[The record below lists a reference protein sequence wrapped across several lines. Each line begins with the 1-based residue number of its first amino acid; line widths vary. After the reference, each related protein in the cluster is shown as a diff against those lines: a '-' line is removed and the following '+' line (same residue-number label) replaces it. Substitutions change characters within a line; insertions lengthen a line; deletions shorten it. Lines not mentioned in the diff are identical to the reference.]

1 MAARKRE
8 LTPERSVRHL
18 FGAELRGHREEAGM
32 SLEQLAEVV
41 NSSRSHLGRIE
52 LAEYMIPPELPA
64 QLDAAFG
71 TDGIFVKLY
80 ALARHE
86 VHPDKYRRFMEL
98 EARAQSIGHYA
109 GQLVPGMLQTEEYAR
124 ALFRVS
130 NPEATAEEIE
140 EKVAARMSRQAL
152 LRTTSAPHLSV
163 VMDEA
168 CVRRPVGGPVVMRA
182 QLARLAE
189 LVDTPHTVIQLLPYE
204 HGEHALM
211 GGGGALYLL
220 TLDDGSSVAY
230 EEGIATGLLIEDR
243 ERVVRR
249 SRSYDLLRAY
259 ALSPTQTAAFIHSVM
274 EALTP

>member
-18 FGAELRGHREEAGM
+18 FGAELRRHREEAGM
-32 SLEQLAEVV
+32 SLDQLAEVV
-41 NSSRSHLGRIE
+41 SSSRSHLGRIE

-80 ALARHE
+80 ALARRE
-86 VHPDKYRRFMEL
+86 VHPDKYRRRMEL
-98 EARAQSIGHYA
+98 ETRAQAIACYA
-109 GQLVPGMLQTEEYAR
+109 GQLVPGLLQTEDYAR
-124 ALFRVS
+124 ELFRVS

-152 LRTTSAPHLSV
+152 LRGAPAPHLSV
-163 VMDEA
+163 VLDEA
-168 CVRRPVGGPVVMRA
+168 SVRRPIGEPVVMRA

-189 LVDTPHTVIQLLPYE
+189 LVDTPTSVIQLLPFE
-204 HGEHALM
+204 HGGHALM
-211 GGGGALYLL
+211 GGTLNLL
-220 TLDDGSSVAY
+220 TLDDGTTIAY
-230 EEGIATGLLIEDR
+230 EESIATGELLEDR

-249 SRSYDLLRAY
+249 MRSYDLLRAY
-259 ALSPTQTAAFIHSVM
+259 ALSPTQTAAFIRSVM

>member
-8 LTPERSVRHL
+8 LTPERSARHL
-18 FGAELRGHREEAGM
+18 FGAELRRHRELAGM
-32 SLEQLAEVV
+32 SLEQLADVV
-41 NSSRSHLGRIE
+41 NSSRSHLSRIE

-86 VHPDKYRRFMEL
+86 VHPDKYRRLMEL
-98 EARAQSIGHYA
+98 EARARAIAHYA
-109 GQLVPGMLQTEEYAR
+109 GQLVPGLLQTKDYAR

-130 NPEATAEEIE
+130 NPDATAEEIE
-140 EKVAARMSRQAL
+140 EKVAARMGRQAL
-152 LRTTSAPHLSV
+152 LRTTPAPHLSV
-163 VMDEA
+163 ILDEA
-168 CVRRPVGGPVVMRA
+168 CVRRPIGGPVVMRA

-189 LVDTPHTVIQLLPYE
+189 LVDTPNSVIQVLPYE
-204 HGEHALM
+204 RGEHALM
-211 GGGGALYLL
+211 GGALDLL
-220 TLDDGSSVAY
+220 TLDDGTAVAY
-230 EEGIATGLLIEDR
+230 EEGITTGQLIEDK

-249 SRSYDLLRAY
+249 MRSYDLLRAY
-259 ALSPTQTAAFIHSVM
+259 ALSPTQTAAFILSVM